1 MLWFAG
7 LLLGPLTC
15 PFTPVASQ
23 SVWELQYMTKDI
35 KSTLL
40 LYFKHSPLPG
50 NQSFSLSIKKLP
62 SRKVQRKKKNRKEA
76 TAVSNE
82 RKGAGGYNPS
92 SSQWPIAAVI
102 LPLAWVGQETPEN
115 ATSGNSKSLHLCSG
129 CPHICF
135 MASPPNLP
143 QYTCQN
149 SYSQEAQEVSTV
161 FEAPF
166 PLSMILHVCKLTR
179 SSFFS

>member
-7 LLLGPLTC
+7 LLLGPVTC

-82 RKGAGGYNPS
+82 RKGAEGYNPS

-129 CPHICF
+129 CHTS
-135 MASPPNLP
+135 ASWPAPL
-143 QYTCQN
+143 TCP
-149 SYSQEAQEVSTV
+149 STLAKTHTPRKPRRFPL